1 MLSLPHRRRWFRT
14 LFLIAFATTWSSVV
28 VQHVRSEDE
37 TAMDDEGSSG
47 GSPPQ
52 DLPGVMSLTD
62 ETFEHQT
69 QASTGQTT
77 GSWLVWFY
85 EDEDDA
91 VEGDFPSV
99 DEWLEDHIVL
109 GAVDVAAKGAKVK
122 NRFAIN
128 KLPAF
133 VFFHKGSMYR
143 YPVTTNEGFKW
154 EAVRSWC
161 KNPDPSLAEAIQP
174 PPSYFSELWGDF
186 QNHKKYPFFVDM
198 GRFYINTIGGLGVI
212 LVVGLFIKIVIARLE
227 GRDEQKEKTS

>member
-1 MLSLPHRRRWFRT
+1 MLSLSHRRGFCT
-14 LFLIAFATTWSSVV
+14 LFLIVALATTWSSVV
-28 VQHVRSEDE
+28 VQVRSEE
-37 TAMDDEGSSG
+37 AAMDEEGSGSS

-91 VEGDFPSV
+91 VEGAFPSES
-99 DEWLEDHIVL
+99 EWLEDHIVV
-109 GAVDVAAKGAKVK
+109 GAVDVATKGIKVK
-122 NRFAIN
+122 ERFAMN

-143 YPVTTNEGFKW
+143 YPVTANEGFSW
-154 EAVRSWC
+154 EAIREFC
-161 KNPDPSLAEAIQP
+161 KNPDPSLGEAIQP
-174 PPSYFSELWGDF
+174 PPSFFSELWSDF
-186 QNHKKYPFFVDM
+186 QNHPTYPVIIDM
-198 GRFYINTIGGLGVI
+198 GKYYIKIMSGLGVI
-212 LVVGLFIKIVIARLE
+212 LVVGLFIKAVIARLE
-227 GRDEQKEKTS
+227 GGDQQKEKRS